1 MSELPKWP
9 SKADYTFGIVWKD
22 ITGTQVQEPEYL
34 DTGLYEHSR
43 ADAAI
48 ARLRLAVEA
57 LEFTRAHIAKPDW
70 HGSIHGRAFNALHE
84 IGPIPE

>member
-1 MSELPKWP
+1 MSEPAWP
-9 SKADYTFGIVWKD
+9 ISANYVCDKPSPCLVCDRN
-22 ITGTQVQEPEYL
+22 
-34 DTGLYEHSR
+34 YERAR

-48 ARLRLAVEA
+48 ARLRLAVEV
-57 LEFTRAHIAKPDW
+57 LEFTRAHIAKSDW